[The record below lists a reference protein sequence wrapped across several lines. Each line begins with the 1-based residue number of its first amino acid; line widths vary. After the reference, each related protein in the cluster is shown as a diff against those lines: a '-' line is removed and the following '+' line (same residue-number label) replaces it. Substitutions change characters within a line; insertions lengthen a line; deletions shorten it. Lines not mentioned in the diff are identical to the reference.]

1 MEELVM
7 SLEVTNREY
16 EDNMEN
22 SLNDISK
29 KVFT

>member
-22 SLNDISK
+22 NLNDISTK
-29 KVFT
+29 AVT

>member
-22 SLNDISK
+22 NLNDISTK
-29 KVFT
+29 AII